1 MELMASAKP
10 NASPRL
16 LLVDD
21 EEMYLEYLSRR
32 LINRGYEVTT
42 CLSGEEAL
50 EKAGRHTFDVIVLD
64 VLLPG
69 IDGIETLREIKRIT
83 PLAEVIMLT
92 GHASLESGIEGMKLG
107 AYDYLRKPCDTAD
120 LVAAINAAYEKKRA
134 QEQRIQETLER
145 YNVQENGGSQA

>member
-1 MELMASAKP
+1 MTFEKP
-10 NASPRL
+10 DEKPRL

-32 LINRGYEVTT
+32 LINRGYEVTK

-50 EKAGRHTFDVIVLD
+50 KRAAKQAFDVIVLD

-107 AYDYLRKPCDTAD
+107 AFDYLRKPCDTGD
-120 LVAAINAAYEKKRA
+120 LVSTINLAYEKKLD
-134 QEQRIQETLER
+134 QENRIQETMEK
-145 YNVQENGGSQA
+145 YDIPESQA